1 MVGQFEKWG
10 LKVLYEASIFFNLI
24 KREISHASR
33 AEKPGTGSFNEV
45 DAWDAALLNQKG
57 WALVHIVKQPVD
69 YAYLI
74 EFVCVLMVSLS
85 NLGDTR
91 ASLALKSFVYYY
103 IHT

>member
-1 MVGQFEKWG
+1 MKRAF
-10 LKVLYEASIFFNLI
+10 FFNLI

-33 AEKPGTGSFNEV
+33 AEKPGTGSFNEM
-45 DAWDAALLNQKG
+45 DAWDAALLNQK
-57 WALVHIVKQPVD
+57 HIVKQPVD